1 MMMMPFLDEVTK
13 FLVFDLSAS
22 TIASAINSS
31 GAMGDTEIQV
41 GVGTAGLTLSAFA
54 GAIAGA

>member
-1 MMMMPFLDEVTK
+1 MPFLDEVTK